1 MATYRLKRKYFG
13 LADAAQNT
21 LGAVG
26 GAIKSTAGG
35 VMEGAGKVLDSG
47 AGGLA
52 GRIGGA
58 AAGTALFGPL
68 GGLAGLAFGNK
79 PLRGLGKGLKNAGQ
93 DLQM

>member
-35 VMEGAGKVLDSG
+35 IMEGAGKVLDSS

-52 GRIGGA
+52 GRIAGA
-58 AAGTALFGPL
+58 AAGSALGPL
-68 GGLAGLAFGNK
+68 GTIAGFAFGNK
-79 PLRGLGKGLKNAGQ
+79 LSRGLGKGLKNAGQ